1 LKLKGIEKLR
11 EKLPAYPGKRIALL
25 PLGAAVVSLLGY
37 LFLIFL
43 DVLPRS
49 FSDIEALVTIEP
61 YLPILGSL
69 LIMALGYML
78 IGQVWDA
85 RERMK
90 AKLGDLAYQKMLLRG
105 LVGVFLVPPLVFHQL
120 TSIRSLPPAPP
131 VNDLTAQWSQSILPI
146 LGIPPELE
154 VWIRVIVSSAIFIL
168 GLLTVRSAVLTFG
181 VDYMAVVYLYFP
193 EESEIQ
199 DHEIY
204 SVIRHPTYF
213 AGILLGF
220 AALVFRFSV
229 YSILMF
235 IIVFALFWLQA
246 RREEKELVDR
256 FGESY
261 EEYMRR
267 VPGFL
272 LRSKDIRLYFRFLRS
287 SI

>member
-1 LKLKGIEKLR
+1 MKLKGIEKLR
-11 EKLPAYPGKRIALL
+11 EKLPAYTGNRIALL

-49 FSDIEALVTIEP
+49 FSDIDALAMVEP

-69 LIMALGYML
+69 LIMALAFML
-78 IGQVWDA
+78 IGQVWSA

-90 AKLGDLAYQKMLLRG
+90 AKLGDLAYQKMLPRG
-105 LVGVFLVPPLVFHQL
+105 LAGVFLLPPLVFHQL
-120 TSIRSLPPAPP
+120 TSIRSLPPGPP
-131 VNDLTAQWSQSILPI
+131 VNDLTIQWSRSILPI

-154 VWIRVIVSSAIFIL
+154 VWVRVIVSSVIFIL
-168 GLLTVRSAVLTFG
+168 GMLTMRSAILTFG

-213 AGILLGF
+213 AGVLLGI

-235 IIVFALFWLQA
+235 VVVFAFFWFQA

-261 EEYMRR
+261 KEYMRR
-267 VPGFL
+267 VPRFL

>member
-1 LKLKGIEKLR
+1 MKLKGTEKLR
-11 EKLPAYPGKRIALL
+11 EKLPAYPGNRIALF
-25 PLGAAVVSLLGY
+25 PLGAAVVSLLAY

-43 DVLPRS
+43 DVLPRT
-49 FSDIEALVTIEP
+49 FRDIDALAMVEP

-69 LIMALGYML
+69 LIAALAYVL
-78 IGQVWDA
+78 IGQLWNA

-90 AKLGDLAYQKMLLRG
+90 AELGDLAYQKMLPRG
-105 LVGVFLVPPLVFHQL
+105 LVGVFLLPPVIFHQL
-120 TSIRSLPPAPP
+120 TSIRSLPPGLP
-131 VNDLTAQWSQSILPI
+131 VNDLTIQWSQSILPI
-146 LGIPPELE
+146 LGIPPELD
-154 VWIRVIVSSAIFIL
+154 VWIRVIVSSVIFIL
-168 GLLTVRSAVLTFG
+168 GLLTMRSAVLTFG

-213 AGILLGF
+213 AGILLGI

-229 YSILMF
+229 YSILMS
-235 IIVFALFWLQA
+235 IIVIALFWLQA
-246 RREEKELVDR
+246 RREEEELVDR

-261 EEYMRR
+261 EEYTRR
-267 VPGFL
+267 VPRFL

>member
-1 LKLKGIEKLR
+1 
-11 EKLPAYPGKRIALL
+11 
-25 PLGAAVVSLLGY
+25 
-37 LFLIFL
+37 
-43 DVLPRS
+43 
-49 FSDIEALVTIEP
+49 
-61 YLPILGSL
+61 
-69 LIMALGYML
+69 
-78 IGQVWDA
+78 
-85 RERMK
+85 
-90 AKLGDLAYQKMLLRG
+90 
-105 LVGVFLVPPLVFHQL
+105 
-120 TSIRSLPPAPP
+120 
-131 VNDLTAQWSQSILPI
+131 
-146 LGIPPELE
+146 
-154 VWIRVIVSSAIFIL
+154 
-168 GLLTVRSAVLTFG
+168 
-181 VDYMAVVYLYFP
+181 MAVVYLYFP

-213 AGILLGF
+213 AGILLGIG
-220 AALVFRFSV
+220 ALVFRFSV

-235 IIVFALFWLQA
+235 IVVFALFWLQA

>member
-1 LKLKGIEKLR
+1 MKLKGTEKLR
-11 EKLPAYPGKRIALL
+11 EKLPAYPGNRIALL
-25 PLGAAVVSLLGY
+25 PLGAAVVSLLAY
-37 LFLIFL
+37 LFLVFL

-49 FSDIEALVTIEP
+49 FSDIDALAMIEP
-61 YLPILGSL
+61 YLPLLGSL
-69 LIMALGYML
+69 LITALAYTL
-78 IGQVWDA
+78 IGQLWSA

-90 AKLGDLAYQKMLLRG
+90 AKLGDLAYQKMLPRG
-105 LVGVFLVPPLVFHQL
+105 LVGVFLLPPVIFHQL
-120 TSIRSLPPAPP
+120 TSIRSLPPGPP
-131 VNDLTAQWSQSILPI
+131 VNDLTIQWSQSILPMI
-146 LGIPPELE
+146 GIPPELE

-168 GLLTVRSAVLTFG
+168 GMLTVRSAILTFG

-213 AGILLGF
+213 AGILLGIG
-220 AALVFRFSV
+220 ALVFRFSV

-235 IIVFALFWLQA
+235 IVVFALFWLQA

>member
-1 LKLKGIEKLR
+1 MKLKGIEKLR
-11 EKLPAYPGKRIALL
+11 EKLPAYTGNRIALL
-25 PLGAAVVSLLGY
+25 PLGAAAVSLLGY

-49 FSDIEALVTIEP
+49 FSDIDALAMVEP

-69 LIMALGYML
+69 LIMALAFML
-78 IGQVWDA
+78 IGQVWSA

-90 AKLGDLAYQKMLLRG
+90 AKLGDLAYQKMLPRG
-105 LVGVFLVPPLVFHQL
+105 LAGVFLLPPLIFHQL
-120 TSIRSLPPAPP
+120 TSIRSLPAGRP
-131 VNDLTAQWSQSILPI
+131 VNDLTIQWSRSILPI

-154 VWIRVIVSSAIFIL
+154 VWVRVIVSSVIFIL
-168 GLLTVRSAVLTFG
+168 GMLTMRSAILTFG

-199 DHEIY
+199 DHEVY

-213 AGILLGF
+213 AGVLLGI

-235 IIVFALFWLQA
+235 VIVFAFFWFQA

-261 EEYMRR
+261 REYMRR
-267 VPGFL
+267 VPRFF
-272 LRSKDIRLYFRFLRS
+272 LRSRDIRLYFRLLRS

>member
-1 LKLKGIEKLR
+1 MKLKGIEKLR

-25 PLGAAVVSLLGY
+25 PLGAAFVSLLGY
-37 LFLIFL
+37 LFLIIL
-43 DVLPRS
+43 DVLPRF
-49 FSDIEALVTIEP
+49 FSDIEALAMIEP

-69 LIMALGYML
+69 LIMALAFML
-78 IGQVWDA
+78 IGQVWNA
-85 RERMK
+85 REKMK
-90 AKLGDLAYQKMLLRG
+90 AEYGDLAYQKMLPRG
-105 LVGVFLVPPLVFHQL
+105 LAGVFLVPPLIFHQL
-120 TSIRSLPPAPP
+120 TSIRSLLPGPP
-131 VNDLTAQWSQSILPI
+131 VNELTIQWSQSILPVM
-146 LGIPPELE
+146 GIPPELE
-154 VWIRVIVSSAIFIL
+154 VWVRMIVSSVIFIL
-168 GLLTVRSAVLTFG
+168 GLLTMRSAILTFG

-213 AGILLGF
+213 AGVLLGI
-220 AALVFRFSV
+220 AALIFRFSV

-267 VPGFL
+267 VPRFL
-272 LRSKDIRLYFRFLRS
+272 LRSKDIRLYFSFLRGA
-287 SI
+287 I